1 MCVYV
6 CVCVC
11 VCTCVCVCVSVCVC
25 VCVLRVLCVSHP
37 VIHQVL
43 CMCDHL
49 AYTDLSGFVR
59 YYLARTAIHQV
70 LCVIT
75 WLALR
80 SIWFYVCMMTWPH
93 CDASGFMYA

>member
-1 MCVYV
+1 MHAYFPMHRARV

-11 VCTCVCVCVSVCVC
+11 LCVC

-43 CMCDHL
+43 CMRDYL
-49 AYTDLSGFVR
+49 PYTDLSVFVR

-70 LCVIT
+70 LCMIT
-75 WLALR
+75 WLTL
-80 SIWFYVCMMTWPH
+80 
-93 CDASGFMYA
+93 